1 MAILFSLPHS
11 PDEDSPAAGRRPQ
24 TPSDGFLR
32 MGYKGIYI
40 YWGDS
45 HYLWRRQDGTDGP
58 VCDLAQLKQCAYFLS
73 HHSGS
78 LPGLSAPCGPNIGC
92 CCDEGTDTAVRAQ
105 VTEHL

>member
-40 YWGDS
+40 Y
-45 HYLWRRQDGTDGP
+45 
-58 VCDLAQLKQCAYFLS
+58 
-73 HHSGS
+73 
-78 LPGLSAPCGPNIGC
+78 IGVIAIIFG
-92 CCDEGTDTAVRAQ
+92 EGRMALVGQ
-105 VTEHL
+105 SVILHN